1 MAAPEPDAP
10 REPEALADAETD
22 PGVATEADPGAGAE
36 ADTGREADT
45 GTDPNQD
52 PTPGAGPTPDTD
64 AAPAPDANTD
74 PDPNQDA
81 DADAEADAPPGPEPV
96 TVPSMSAGP
105 DFVLRPWEMSDLL
118 LVREA
123 SQDPYIPLIT
133 TIPARYSDAAAEAF
147 VRRQWER
154 AATGAGY
161 PFAIVRSRD
170 RRPVGSIG
178 LWLRE
183 LPEGRASIGYW
194 MVASG
199 RGQGVTRAAL
209 RTVTSWALRDL
220 GIPRLQLF
228 IEPWNTASARIAVDV
243 GYRREGLLRGWQRVG
258 DERRDMAVYG
268 LLNTDGPADG
278 RAVTAD

>member
-22 PGVATEADPGAGAE
+22 PGVATEADPGAGAD

-52 PTPGAGPTPDTD
+52 PTPGADPNQHTD
-64 AAPAPDANTD
+64 ADPNPDANTD
-74 PDPNQDA
+74 TDPNQ

-105 DFVLRPWEMSDLL
+105 DFVLRPWEMSDLP

>member
-22 PGVATEADPGAGAE
+22 PGVATEADPGAGAD

-52 PTPGAGPTPDTD
+52 PTPDADPTPDTD
-64 AAPAPDANTD
+64 ADPNPDANTD
-74 PDPNQDA
+74 ADPNQ

-105 DFVLRPWEMSDLL
+105 DFVLRPWEMSDLP

-199 RGQGVTRAAL
+199 RGQGVTRAACV
-209 RTVTSWALRDL
+209 R
-220 GIPRLQLF
+220 
-228 IEPWNTASARIAVDV
+228 
-243 GYRREGLLRGWQRVG
+243 
-258 DERRDMAVYG
+258 
-268 LLNTDGPADG
+268 
-278 RAVTAD
+278 

>member
-10 REPEALADAETD
+10 REPDALADAATDPGPATETD
-22 PGVATEADPGAGAE
+22 PGADPHAHPAPEAE
-36 ADTGREADT
+36 ADL
-45 GTDPNQD
+45 
-52 PTPGAGPTPDTD
+52 
-64 AAPAPDANTD
+64 
-74 PDPNQDA
+74 
-81 DADAEADAPPGPEPV
+81 DAEAEAGAPAGREPV

-105 DFVLRPWEMSDLL
+105 DFVLRPWEMSDLP

-123 SQDPYIPLIT
+123 SHDPYIPLIT
-133 TIPARYSDAAAEAF
+133 TVPARYSDAAAEAF

-170 RRPVGSIG
+170 RRPVGAIG

-194 MVASG
+194 MVPSG

-228 IEPWNTASARIAVDV
+228 VEPWNTASARIAVDV

-268 LLNTDGPADG
+268 LLNTDGPVDG

>member
-52 PTPGAGPTPDTD
+52 PTPGADPTPDTD

-74 PDPNQDA
+74 ADPNQDA

-96 TVPSMSAGP
+96 TLPSMSAGP
-105 DFVLRPWEMSDLL
+105 DFVLRPWEMSDLP

-123 SQDPYIPLIT
+123 SRDPYIPLIT

-278 RAVTAD
+278 RAVTTD

>member
-22 PGVATEADPGAGAE
+22 PGVATEADPGAGAD

-64 AAPAPDANTD
+64 ADPNPDANTD
-74 PDPNQDA
+74 ADPNQ

-105 DFVLRPWEMSDLL
+105 DFVLRPWEMSDLP

-228 IEPWNTASARIAVDV
+228 TEPWNTASARIAVDV